1 MTYKK
6 GGAEIGKE
14 VYLKY
19 LMEKYGQLVYTI
31 CLRNC
36 ANPFDAEDLLQE
48 TFLAVYKN
56 LDTYSGE
63 KEQAWICKI
72 ALNKCLDFL
81 KSTGRRHIPMEDVAV
96 DADAGEAVLPEQILM
111 QKESECAVRR
121 LCESLKEP
129 YASVAIAHFCEEKTA
144 REISESTGQGL
155 KTVQTHIYR
164 AKAMLKNKL
173 ERSKGSHDG

>member
-1 MTYKK
+1 MTAKE

-14 VYLKY
+14 AYLKD
-19 LMEKYGQLVYTI
+19 LMKKYGQLVYTI

-36 ANPFDAEDLLQE
+36 GNPFDAEDLMQE

-56 LDTYSGE
+56 LDTYNGE

-81 KSTGRRHIPMEDVAV
+81 KSTGRRQIPMEDVAV
-96 DADAGEAVLPEQILM
+96 DIDAGEAVLPEQIFL
-111 QKESECAVRR
+111 QRESEHAVRR
-121 LCESLKEP
+121 LCESLKAP
-129 YASVAIAHFCEEKTA
+129 YASVAVAHFCEEKTA
-144 REISESTGQGL
+144 REIAESTGKGL
-155 KTVQTHIYR
+155 KTVQTQIYR

-173 ERSKGSHDG
+173 ERSQGSRDG

>member
-1 MTYKK
+1 MSAKE

-14 VYLKY
+14 TYLKE

-36 ANPFDAEDLLQE
+36 GNPFDAEDLMQE
-48 TFLAVYKN
+48 TFMAVYKN
-56 LDTYSGE
+56 LDTYNRE
-63 KEQAWICKI
+63 KEQAWVCKI

-81 KSTGRRHIPMEDVAV
+81 KSIGRRQIPTEDVAI
-96 DADAGEAVLPEQILM
+96 DADAGEEVLPEQILLR
-111 QKESECAVRR
+111 KESECAVRK

-144 REISESTGQGL
+144 REIAESTGQGL

-173 ERSKGSHDG
+173 ERSLE